1 MEYDRYLIH
10 APYGGRE
17 ARCGAWRALVEA
29 QEAGSIRSL
38 GVSNYGV
45 HHLNELEQYIKELED
60 KNGKGKG
67 GAISVGQWEVHPWL
81 ERPDIT
87 GWCAERGVVVQASTK
102 CNEEPRFRRLANLE
116 MFYRRTVLWSRDRG
130 SRSQS

>member
-1 MEYDRYLIH
+1 MAEVCNTSYLIH

-29 QEAGSIRSL
+29 HEEGKIRSL

-45 HHLNELEQYIKELED
+45 HHLDELDAYIKELEETH
-60 KNGKGKG
+60 GKGKG

-81 ERPDIT
+81 GRKDIVD
-87 GWCAERGVVVQASTK
+87 WCAKKGVVVEVGQRPFPCIVVLKLTDI
-102 CNEEPRFRRLANLE
+102 RRI
-116 MFYRRTVLWSRDRG
+116 VLW
-130 SRSQS
+130 